1 MIKLIQRM
9 GQSLFLQLEKGFNA
23 IFGPE
28 LNPLYQLGAILFFL
42 FWIVF
47 ASGFY
52 IYVYYRTGV
61 EESYLSV
68 EHLTRQWYLGG
79 IMRSL
84 HRYASD
90 GMVLLVLVHMLR
102 NFSMDRISGFRAF
115 SWITGMVTLLLLFI
129 CGLNGYW
136 LVWDQLAQFMAVATT
151 ELLDTLPIFPAPLV
165 RNFLTQAN
173 IFDRFFTVLSFGH
186 IGIPMFMMAVIM
198 IHTQRVSGAKTLPSR
213 QLAIGVGLSLLV
225 LALVKPALSLGRADL
240 GIVATHIKLDW
251 FFMAP
256 YPLMYAWTPANT
268 MKLLGGVFVLLM
280 LLPFLARTKRKSGEF
295 QIATAPSTRS
305 FSAQPGETVLE
316 AALRNDVLLPH
327 QCRDGA
333 CGTCKGTILQGT
345 VDYGLYQKD
354 ALTEEEKKAGKAL
367 FCCAIP
373 LSNIEIEYFENET
386 LKKLKV
392 KIMQGHVHKMVRA
405 SPDVMMLYLKLPQ
418 GSKLPFIAGQYLD
431 ILLDD
436 GTRRSFSFANSPH
449 DNEFIQ
455 LHIRL
460 IPGGQYTT
468 HVFTQMKEGDEI
480 KFEAPLGS
488 FFLREEGD
496 KPIIFVAGATG
507 FAPVKSMIE
516 NAFYNGTKR
525 RMLLYWGV
533 RARKDL
539 YMADLPE
546 RWQKEHDNFT
556 FIPVLSEPGPDD
568 NWQGRT
574 GFVHEAILQDHPD
587 LSGFQVYACGSL
599 QMVQVARPSFTAQGL
614 PEEACFSD
622 AFMASSP
629 KAAQLAVEVQS

>member
-28 LNPLYQLGAILFFL
+28 LNPLYQLGAILFLL

-47 ASGFY
+47 GSGIY
-52 IYVYYRTGV
+52 IYLFYRTGV
-61 EESYLSV
+61 NEAYLSIDTF
-68 EHLTRQWYLGG
+68 TREQWYLGG

-90 GMVLLVLVHMLR
+90 GMVLVVLVHMVR
-102 NFSMDRISGFRAF
+102 NFVMDRISGFRAF

-151 ELLDTLPIFPAPLV
+151 ELLDMLPIFPAPLV
-165 RNFLTQAN
+165 RNFLTQEN
-173 IFDRFFTVLSFGH
+173 VNDRFFTLLSFGH
-186 IGIPMFMMAVIM
+186 IGIPMFMMANIM
-198 IHTQRVSGAKTLPSR
+198 IHTQRVSGHKTFPSR
-213 QLAIGVGLSLLV
+213 QVAIGVGLSLLA
-225 LALVKPALSLGRADL
+225 LALVKPAVSLGQADL
-240 GIVATHIKLDW
+240 GIVPTRIGLDW

-268 MKLLGGVFVLLM
+268 IKLLGGIFVLLM
-280 LLPFLARTKRKSGEF
+280 LLPLLARTKRKSDEF
-295 QIATAPSTRS
+295 QITTAPSVRS
-305 FSAQPGETVLE
+305 FSIHPGETVLE
-316 AALRNDVLLPH
+316 AALRNDVRLPH

-333 CGTCKGTILQGT
+333 CGACKGTILQGS
-345 VDYGLYQKD
+345 VDYGLYQKS
-354 ALTEEEKKAGKAL
+354 ALTDDEKKAGKAL
-367 FCCAIP
+367 FCCAVP
-373 LSNIEIEYFENET
+373 LSNIEIEYSENET

-392 KIMQGHVHKMVRA
+392 KTMQGRVHKMVRA

-418 GSKLPFIAGQYLD
+418 GSKLPFVAGQYLD

-436 GTRRSFSFANSPH
+436 GTRRSFSFANPPH

-460 IPGGQYTT
+460 IPGGKYTT
-468 HVFTQMKEGDEI
+468 HVFTEMKEGDEI

-546 RWQKEHDNFT
+546 RWQQEHDNFT

-599 QMVQVARPSFTAQGL
+599 QMVQAARPTFTAQGL
-614 PEEACFSD
+614 PEDACFSD
-622 AFMASSP
+622 AFMASS
-629 KAAQLAVEVQS
+629 KAALPIVEVQP